1 MTGRPPVYV
10 GRFAPSPTGPLHF
23 GSLVA
28 AVGSYLDAKK
38 HHGQWLLRIEDLDPP
53 RESTTAPAEI
63 MSQLR
68 AFGLF
73 WDGDVL
79 FQSSRLNAYE
89 ENLGRLRNQGLVFP
103 CICSRKSIVGVYP
116 GACRSR
122 SFETTEVPFAER
134 LRTAGRKIEFEDL
147 VFGTRY
153 CDVEQD
159 VGDFIVKRKDKL
171 FAYQLAVIVDDA
183 YQEVTHVIRGSDLMD
198 STPRQILLAEYL
210 SLPVPAFGH
219 IPVVTDVSGHK
230 LSKQTHA
237 APVDKQNPL
246 PVLRQVLSVLGQ
258 HSGSKVNTV
267 EQLLDSA
274 IQQWDI
280 NRIPRDSFRYV

>member
-1 MTGRPPVYV
+1 MTGRPPAYV

-38 HHGQWLLRIEDLDPP
+38 HNGQWLLRIEDLDPP

-68 AFGLF
+68 AYGLF

-122 SFETTEVPFAER
+122 SYESTEVPFAER
-134 LRTAGRKIEFEDL
+134 LLTAGRKVEYEDL
-147 VFGTRY
+147 IFGTRY

-237 APVDKQNPL
+237 APVDRQNPL
-246 PVLRQVLSVLGQ
+246 PVLRQVLNVLGQ
-258 HSGSKVNTV
+258 HFGSNVNTV
-267 EQLLDSA
+267 EQLLDFA

>member
-1 MTGRPPVYV
+1 MTGRPPAYV

-68 AFGLF
+68 AYGLF

-89 ENLGRLRNQGLVFP
+89 ENLGRLRKQGLVFP

-122 SFETTEVPFAER
+122 SYETTEVPFAER
-134 LRTAGRKIEFEDL
+134 LRTAGRKVEYEDL

-159 VGDFIVKRKDKL
+159 IGDFIVKRKDKL
-171 FAYQLAVIVDDA
+171 IAYQLAVIVDDA

-210 SLPVPAFGH
+210 SLPVPSFGH

-237 APVDKQNPL
+237 APVDRQNPL
-246 PVLRQVLSVLGQ
+246 PVLRQVLNVLGQ

>member
-1 MTGRPPVYV
+1 MTGRPPAYV

-68 AFGLF
+68 AYGLF

-122 SFETTEVPFAER
+122 SYESTEVPFAER
-134 LRTAGRKIEFEDL
+134 LLTAGRKVEYEDL
-147 VFGTRY
+147 IFGTRY

-237 APVDKQNPL
+237 APVDRQNPL
-246 PVLRQVLSVLGQ
+246 PVLRQVLNVLGQ
-258 HSGSKVNTV
+258 HFGSNVNTV
-267 EQLLDSA
+267 EQLLDFA

>member
-116 GACRSR
+116 GTCRSR

-159 VGDFIVKRKDKL
+159 VGL
-171 FAYQLAVIVDDA
+171 
-183 YQEVTHVIRGSDLMD
+183 
-198 STPRQILLAEYL
+198 STGGNCR
-210 SLPVPAFGH
+210 
-219 IPVVTDVSGHK
+219 
-230 LSKQTHA
+230 
-237 APVDKQNPL
+237 
-246 PVLRQVLSVLGQ
+246 
-258 HSGSKVNTV
+258 
-267 EQLLDSA
+267 
-274 IQQWDI
+274 
-280 NRIPRDSFRYV
+280 

>member
-1 MTGRPPVYV
+1 MTGRPPAYV

-28 AVGSYLDAKK
+28 AVSSYLDAKK

-68 AFGLF
+68 DYGLF

-116 GACRSR
+116 GVCRSR
-122 SFETTEVPFAER
+122 SYETTEVPFAER
-134 LRTAGRKIEFEDL
+134 LLTAGRKVEYEDL

-159 VGDFIVKRKDKL
+159 IGDFIVKRKDKL

-183 YQEVTHVIRGSDLMD
+183 YQGVTHVIRGSDLMD

-237 APVDKQNPL
+237 APIDRQNPL

>member
-1 MTGRPPVYV
+1 MTGRPPAYV

-68 AFGLF
+68 AYGLF

-103 CICSRKSIVGVYP
+103 CTCSRKSIVGVYP
-116 GACRSR
+116 GTCRSR
-122 SFETTEVPFAER
+122 SFESTEVPFAER
-134 LRTAGRKIEFEDL
+134 LLTAGRKVEYEDL

-153 CDVEQD
+153 YDVEQD
-159 VGDFIVKRKDKL
+159 IGDFIVNRKDKL

-183 YQEVTHVIRGSDLMD
+183 YQEVTHVIRGSDLMS
-198 STPRQILLAEYL
+198 STPSQILLAEYL

-237 APVDKQNPL
+237 APVDRQNPL
-246 PVLRQVLSVLGQ
+246 PVLRQVLNVLGQ

-274 IQQWDI
+274 IQHWDI

>member
-1 MTGRPPVYV
+1 MTGHPPAYV

-68 AFGLF
+68 AYGLF
-73 WDGDVL
+73 WDGEVL

-89 ENLGRLRNQGLVFP
+89 ENLGRLRKQGLVFP

-122 SFETTEVPFAER
+122 SYESTEVPFAER
-134 LRTAGRKIEFEDL
+134 LLTAGRKVEYEDL

-159 VGDFIVKRKDKL
+159 IGDFIVKRKDKL

-198 STPRQILLAEYL
+198 STPRQILLAKYL
-210 SLPVPAFGH
+210 SLPVPSFGH

-237 APVDKQNPL
+237 APVDRQNPL
-246 PVLRQVLSVLGQ
+246 PVLRQVLNVLGQ
-258 HSGSKVNTV
+258 HTGSKVNTV